1 MVDENMIINYLI
13 QCQYFNE
20 YRLNSNV
27 EMVMNKLINNIK
39 QAFKTIHNLRNLK
52 ISKFGSEYIFER
64 EDPTYF
70 DESIQTDI
78 IENYTD
84 GLKIEF
90 SNNKF
95 NIVLNFY
102 KMRNNKISDNKILN
116 YAQQMLVW
124 LLVVK
129 QYETEDC
136 VKNLLIDVFLTNKK
150 KLLPKVKNEIVGPV
164 NVNTAY
170 TYRCMRGSTSIKLF
184 REEDLMKV
192 FFHETFHTFNMD
204 FLNTGK
210 REVQEIFNIDSS
222 VSIFESYCET
232 WARIFHSLFL
242 AVIQN
247 RMENNNKILKYF
259 KVLMCIESLHSLLQS
274 NKVFK
279 HMDLTMEDV
288 INNTEKLHKKFKEE
302 SHVFSYYFV
311 TAILMLNI
319 NSFINFCI
327 NNNVNILK
335 FNPANLNNYIIL
347 IKDSKNSIITQKCL
361 DYYRDENQE
370 EMNEIMKDKNLKMI
384 LFTMF

>member
-27 EMVMNKLINNIK
+27 EMVMNKLINKIK

-52 ISKFGSEYIFER
+52 ISKFDKEYIFER

-90 SNNKF
+90 SNNQF

-129 QYETEDC
+129 QYETDDC

-150 KLLPKVKNEIVGPV
+150 N
-164 NVNTAY
+164 
-170 TYRCMRGSTSIKLF
+170 
-184 REEDLMKV
+184 
-192 FFHETFHTFNMD
+192 
-204 FLNTGK
+204 
-210 REVQEIFNIDSS
+210 
-222 VSIFESYCET
+222 
-232 WARIFHSLFL
+232 
-242 AVIQN
+242 
-247 RMENNNKILKYF
+247 
-259 KVLMCIESLHSLLQS
+259 
-274 NKVFK
+274 
-279 HMDLTMEDV
+279 
-288 INNTEKLHKKFKEE
+288 
-302 SHVFSYYFV
+302 YY
-311 TAILMLNI
+311 
-319 NSFINFCI
+319 
-327 NNNVNILK
+327 
-335 FNPANLNNYIIL
+335 
-347 IKDSKNSIITQKCL
+347 QK
-361 DYYRDENQE
+361 
-370 EMNEIMKDKNLKMI
+370 
-384 LFTMF
+384 